1 MKQKLYIVIL
11 CLFIA
16 GKLLAYSGGSGTS
29 GDPYQIATA
38 ADLVALSQTA
48 ASADWN
54 KYFIQTADIDASGIS
69 NFEPIGYYYNYPS
82 FEGEYDGDGHVIDGL
97 SISIAHD
104 GYVGMFAYLL
114 GTVKNLGITNA
125 VVSGTE
131 TDKIGI
137 VAGRLDGT
145 VNNVYTTGTVTGPT
159 ATWAYAGGLGGY
171 SSGGTFT
178 NSYSLASV
186 TARGGGGLVGYCWS
200 GLTMT
205 NCYAAGAVSAT
216 EHHGGL
222 LGYANNVA
230 ATSSYWDTETTG
242 QSTAAGDGTNPTG
255 ATGLTTAQM
264 QDQVSYSGWDFIS
277 TWSID
282 GSHNDAYPFL
292 AWQTFPPATIYAN
305 SSTGNDAT
313 GDGTSDSPYQSF
325 HKAYTMAADADIID
339 LTGTFDWTNGTGE
352 DGDAANTGYTLAKE
366 LTIRGQ
372 GMANTFIQ
380 ANSSLASADRSVF
393 YTSMS
398 SGTVTLEDLTVR
410 YGDSKHPAYGGGITA
425 TYGSASDQVLVLNRV
440 KVTECSTYEGGGIK
454 VKYSSL
460 QLNQSEVSNC
470 IATSSMTGG
479 GGISAYQSVV
489 TLTQSTVSGNAATVF
504 GGDGGGI
511 YALNGCNVT
520 LTESTVSN
528 NSAEVTDGG
537 IGGGI
542 YFQGS
547 LLTITKSTVSGNAA
561 GGSGGIALWDGTF
574 SMVNST
580 ISENT
585 ATNAIGGIAMYATT
599 GTIVNST
606 IANNSAP
613 SRPGIHIANGDLEVR
628 NSIIANNSDGAG
640 SLDYSFDNSYYSPT
654 LTDGGYNVVGVS
666 NVAANA
672 TGGFNNATSILYNTK
687 YNDAGTAYTSWS
699 QGGTVLANQNLNLAA
714 TVADNGGPT
723 QTLALTSGS
732 FAIGAGVAVE
742 GITTDQR
749 GTDRLNPPTIGAYE
763 FIAPPRIPI
772 IYANSSTGSD
782 ATGDGSEANPY
793 QSFHKAYTM
802 AIAGDTL
809 NLTGTFD
816 WTNGTGEDGD
826 VANHGYPIEK
836 ALTIRGQGMNST
848 FIQADASLETVDRR
862 VFLIYNV
869 SGTVTMEDLS
879 IRYGGTTY
887 GGGIYIDSDTGD
899 PSLLLNRVKISD
911 CDAVQGGGI
920 YVDRYSSLQL
930 NSSEIS
936 DCVAAEQGGG
946 IYVDKYSSLQL
957 NSSEISG
964 CEAFDNDYAGGG
976 LYVYEYAT
984 AVITQSVIS
993 GNNAVGDSGGIHSQY
1008 ADSISIIETTIS
1020 GNTAGGDAGGC
1031 TIFADNFTMVNSTIS
1046 ENSATDYIGGI
1057 ATGHN
1062 IAGTIENSTIANNSG
1077 LIVGGLY
1084 ANYGNLIVRNTI
1096 IANNTS
1102 VEGSYDYYYG
1112 NHSLTDNG
1120 YNIVGVS
1127 TVAANAEGGFNHATS
1142 ILYNTKYNDAGTA
1155 YTSWSQGGVE
1165 LANQNLN
1172 LAATVADNGGPTQ
1185 TLALTTGSFAA
1196 GSATTGI
1203 PYGTAPY
1210 WNNSPDA
1217 DQRGVE
1223 RTVGQNTSIGAYS
1236 GNYSPTYTWTGAS
1249 STAWNTLAN
1258 WDLNAV
1264 PTGTDNVV
1272 IANVTNNPAI
1282 TTGTGASCNNLTVNS
1297 GASLIVN
1304 SGGSLITNG
1313 SITNNGTI
1321 SMEQSISDGTWH
1333 LISVPNDNT
1342 TANTFLG
1349 DYLQYWTENG
1359 QSWTDIA
1366 DPATTLTP
1374 VQGYSL
1380 WGVAKNTTYTFT
1392 GTPNT
1397 GAQSFTL
1404 SYHNNASGTADGM
1417 NLVGNPYPSSIDW
1430 ATLQPTYG
1438 AAYIWNPSTTNYV
1451 VNTAD
1456 DIAPMQGFFIYTST
1470 DGNTFSLAN
1479 TNRSHGGSFYK
1490 RGSSLSNGL
1499 VLQAS
1504 YQSYF
1509 DELRLEFDDNATE
1522 GFILQDDAWKLL
1534 SGYEGVSQLWSVCPD
1549 GMLAIDTRPWQET
1562 IQLGFTNDVAG
1573 IYTIGVSEMADITT
1587 AVLEDTK
1594 LNFFHDLTKGAYA
1607 FAWDLTDDENRFKL
1621 HLGVTGIE
1629 NLHQQNN
1636 NLLMY
1641 ASGQTIY
1648 LKTIEGRASGL
1659 FTMTDM
1665 SGRILMHKELDF
1677 SGLMT
1682 IPVNV
1687 KPGVYVVS
1695 LTSDVSS
1702 AIKKVVIQ

>member
-1 MKQKLYIVIL
+1 
-11 CLFIA
+11 
-16 GKLLAYSGGSGTS
+16 
-29 GDPYQIATA
+29 
-38 ADLVALSQTA
+38 
-48 ASADWN
+48 
-54 KYFIQTADIDASGIS
+54 
-69 NFEPIGYYYNYPS
+69 
-82 FEGEYDGDGHVIDGL
+82 
-97 SISIAHD
+97 
-104 GYVGMFAYLL
+104 
-114 GTVKNLGITNA
+114 
-125 VVSGTE
+125 
-131 TDKIGI
+131 
-137 VAGRLDGT
+137 
-145 VNNVYTTGTVTGPT
+145 
-159 ATWAYAGGLGGY
+159 
-171 SSGGTFT
+171 
-178 NSYSLASV
+178 
-186 TARGGGGLVGYCWS
+186 
-200 GLTMT
+200 
-205 NCYAAGAVSAT
+205 
-216 EHHGGL
+216 
-222 LGYANNVA
+222 
-230 ATSSYWDTETTG
+230 
-242 QSTAAGDGTNPTG
+242 
-255 ATGLTTAQM
+255 
-264 QDQVSYSGWDFIS
+264 
-277 TWSID
+277 
-282 GSHNDAYPFL
+282 
-292 AWQTFPPATIYAN
+292 
-305 SSTGNDAT
+305 
-313 GDGTSDSPYQSF
+313 
-325 HKAYTMAADADIID
+325 
-339 LTGTFDWTNGTGE
+339 
-352 DGDAANTGYTLAKE
+352 
-366 LTIRGQ
+366 
-372 GMANTFIQ
+372 
-380 ANSSLASADRSVF
+380 
-393 YTSMS
+393 
-398 SGTVTLEDLTVR
+398 
-410 YGDSKHPAYGGGITA
+410 
-425 TYGSASDQVLVLNRV
+425 V
-440 KVTECSTYEGGGIK
+440 KVTECSTHDGGGIR

-470 IATSSMTGG
+470 TATFSMTGG

-489 TLTQSTVSGNAATVF
+489 TLTQSTVSGNLASGS

-511 YALNGCNVT
+511 YASSGCTVT
-520 LTESTVSN
+520 LTESTVSD
-528 NSAEVTDGG
+528 NSAGVSSGG
-537 IGGGI
+537 NGGGI
-542 YFQGS
+542 FFQGS
-547 LLTITKSTVSGNAA
+547 LLTITKSTISGNATDEC
-561 GGSGGIALWDGTF
+561 GGIRLWSGTLN
-574 SMVNST
+574 MVNST

-585 ATNAIGGIAMYATT
+585 ATISIGGIGMQVTT

-613 SRPGIHIANGDLEVR
+613 SRPGIHIAEGNLEIR

-666 NVAANA
+666 NLAANA
-672 TGGFNNATSILYNTK
+672 TGGFNN
-687 YNDAGTAYTSWS
+687 
-699 QGGTVLANQNLNLAA
+699 
-714 TVADNGGPT
+714 
-723 QTLALTSGS
+723 
-732 FAIGAGVAVE
+732 
-742 GITTDQR
+742 
-749 GTDRLNPPTIGAYE
+749 
-763 FIAPPRIPI
+763 
-772 IYANSSTGSD
+772 
-782 ATGDGSEANPY
+782 
-793 QSFHKAYTM
+793 
-802 AIAGDTL
+802 
-809 NLTGTFD
+809 
-816 WTNGTGEDGD
+816 
-826 VANHGYPIEK
+826 
-836 ALTIRGQGMNST
+836 
-848 FIQADASLETVDRR
+848 
-862 VFLIYNV
+862 
-869 SGTVTMEDLS
+869 
-879 IRYGGTTY
+879 
-887 GGGIYIDSDTGD
+887 
-899 PSLLLNRVKISD
+899 
-911 CDAVQGGGI
+911 
-920 YVDRYSSLQL
+920 
-930 NSSEIS
+930 
-936 DCVAAEQGGG
+936 
-946 IYVDKYSSLQL
+946 
-957 NSSEISG
+957 
-964 CEAFDNDYAGGG
+964 
-976 LYVYEYAT
+976 
-984 AVITQSVIS
+984 
-993 GNNAVGDSGGIHSQY
+993 
-1008 ADSISIIETTIS
+1008 
-1020 GNTAGGDAGGC
+1020 
-1031 TIFADNFTMVNSTIS
+1031 
-1046 ENSATDYIGGI
+1046 
-1057 ATGHN
+1057 
-1062 IAGTIENSTIANNSG
+1062 
-1077 LIVGGLY
+1077 
-1084 ANYGNLIVRNTI
+1084 
-1096 IANNTS
+1096 
-1102 VEGSYDYYYG
+1102 
-1112 NHSLTDNG
+1112 
-1120 YNIVGVS
+1120 
-1127 TVAANAEGGFNHATS
+1127 ATS